1 MEQDLESFVEASGGV
16 VSVSELGRYLQ
27 APKSAVRELC
37 SELSIRRI
45 GSAFCIDIFGAQ
57 SIAGALG
64 DEDDL
69 NGDPD
74 DDGDGDVDD
83 EGDTEDDDDLDVD
96 EEDDDDF
103 EDGDQD

>member
-1 MEQDLESFVEASGGV
+1 MEQDLESFVEEAGGV
-16 VSVSELGRYLQ
+16 VSVSELARHLQ

-45 GSAFCIDIFGAQ
+45 GSAFCIDIVGAQ
-57 SIAGALG
+57 SIAEALG
-64 DEDDL
+64 DEDDSDV
-69 NGDPD
+69 DPD

-83 EGDTEDDDDLDVD
+83 EADTEDDDDLDVD

-103 EDGDQD
+103 EDGDED

>member
-1 MEQDLESFVEASGGV
+1 MEQDLESLVEDSGGV
-16 VSVSELGRYLQ
+16 VSVSELARHLQ

-45 GSAFCIDIFGAQ
+45 GSAFCIDIVGAQ
-57 SIAGALG
+57 SIAEALG
-64 DEDDL
+64 DDDIDV
-69 NGDPD
+69 DPD

-83 EGDTEDDDDLDVD
+83 EGDTEDHDDLDVD